1 MFMYVIYIKYMYKYI
16 EYMYK
21 KHLRILQS
29 SICDLFF
36 IDHNSFIVGPYIS
49 IRNITKY
56 VYKIER

>member
-1 MFMYVIYIKYMYKYI
+1 MLYMYKYI

-36 IDHNSFIVGPYIS
+36 IDHNSFTVGPYIS